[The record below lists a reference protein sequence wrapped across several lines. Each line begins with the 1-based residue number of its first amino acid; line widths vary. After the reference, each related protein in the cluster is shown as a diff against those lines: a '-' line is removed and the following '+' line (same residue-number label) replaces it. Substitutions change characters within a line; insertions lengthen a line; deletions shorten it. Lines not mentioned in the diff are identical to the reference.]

1 MDSTKM
7 ALDALTAALDAMEH
21 MANTLNNMDAVDED
35 EDAQHD
41 AAFEAVRLAIAQL
54 EQPQK
59 SRIVAAS
66 MNSYPEADQRFFN
79 FWYGHM
85 FEDLMQPPLVGIDHA
100 TARYIWNAAEGD
112 AIAALQAEPQPDAAF
127 VRNLLWDEHPECC
140 GCPVVGAIYM
150 GEQEMV
156 CCGQPEPALLN
167 DRQIV
172 ASLRVKFPAL
182 PTPPKD

>member
-41 AAFEAVRLAIAQL
+41 AAFEAVRA
-54 EQPQK
+54 
-59 SRIVAAS
+59 
-66 MNSYPEADQRFFN
+66 
-79 FWYGHM
+79 
-85 FEDLMQPPLVGIDHA
+85 
-100 TARYIWNAAEGD
+100 

>member
-7 ALDALTAALDAMEH
+7 ALDALTPLTRDETEH
-21 MANTLNNMDAVDED
+21 GREYF
-35 EDAQHD
+35 D
-41 AAFEAVRLAIAQL
+41 AAQVR
-54 EQPQK
+54 
-59 SRIVAAS
+59 
-66 MNSYPEADQRFFN
+66 
-79 FWYGHM
+79 
-85 FEDLMQPPLVGIDHA
+85 
-100 TARYIWNAAEGD
+100 
-112 AIAALQAEPQPDAAF
+112 AALQAEPQPDAAF